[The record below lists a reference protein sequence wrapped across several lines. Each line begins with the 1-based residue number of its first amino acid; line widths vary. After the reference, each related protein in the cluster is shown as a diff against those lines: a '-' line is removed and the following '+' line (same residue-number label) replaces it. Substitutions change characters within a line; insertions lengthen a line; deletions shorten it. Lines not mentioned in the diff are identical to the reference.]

1 MGELL
6 KFLPQLSHLLYDL
19 LHNIRAERQ
28 IDAVLVLGQGDLY
41 GQTVRMEFYK
51 RLRGERKFPSLEALK
66 DEVMRNAE
74 QTRAYFST

>member
-1 MGELL
+1 MFILD
-6 KFLPQLSHLLYDL
+6 F
-19 LHNIRAERQ
+19 
-28 IDAVLVLGQGDLY
+28 QGDLY

>member
-1 MGELL
+1 MFILD
-6 KFLPQLSHLLYDL
+6 F
-19 LHNIRAERQ
+19 
-28 IDAVLVLGQGDLY
+28 QGDLY

-74 QTRAYFST
+74 QTRAYFSTQP